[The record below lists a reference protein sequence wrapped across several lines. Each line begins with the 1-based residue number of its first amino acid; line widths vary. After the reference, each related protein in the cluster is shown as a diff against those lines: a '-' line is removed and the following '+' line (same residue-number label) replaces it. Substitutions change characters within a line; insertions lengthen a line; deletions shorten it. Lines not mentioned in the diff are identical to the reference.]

1 MMRRIERR
9 IRGKSNPLGELRE
22 KVSAREVLD
31 ALQLEYLPEELL
43 TPRELFEFMFKVLH
57 KPGSEIPK

>member
-1 MMRRIERR
+1 MTRLERR
-9 IRGKSNPLGELRE
+9 IRGKFNPLGEMRE

-31 ALQLEYLPEELL
+31 ALQLEYLPDEFI
-43 TPRELFEFMFKVLH
+43 TPRQLFEFMLKVLH

>member
-1 MMRRIERR
+1 M
-9 IRGKSNPLGELRE
+9 RE

-31 ALQLEYLPEELL
+31 ALQLEYLPDELI
-43 TPRELFEFMFKVLH
+43 TPRQLFEFMLKVLH

>member
-1 MMRRIERR
+1 MKRLERR
-9 IRGKSNPLGELRE
+9 IRGRSNPLGEMRE

-31 ALQLEYLPEELL
+31 ALQLEYLPDELI
-43 TPRELFEFMFKVLH
+43 TPRQLFEFMLKVLH